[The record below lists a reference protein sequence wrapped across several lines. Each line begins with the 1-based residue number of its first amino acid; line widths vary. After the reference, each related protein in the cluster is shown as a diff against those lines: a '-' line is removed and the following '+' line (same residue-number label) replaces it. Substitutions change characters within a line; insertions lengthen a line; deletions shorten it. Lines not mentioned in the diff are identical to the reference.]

1 MVAPIRESV
10 IKMSEDLVDRILKR
24 EGEPHSDF
32 EKEYYNVYYY
42 DDNKTEI
49 RAYALVTF
57 TEGAYG
63 IYIPPHAY
71 GAIDYYKKIESSDNS
86 VRKAEARDSYRG
98 IIEINRDLVKKA
110 RSSKRKNRYILLL
123 ELTVA
128 HELDHNEFTLET
140 MTPFYDLGKRISS
153 AFKDIDSFTDIELL
167 ERILRKYDV
176 LLEKLYDGLIWE
188 KFELSAFVTE
198 IYVLLHHL
206 IERNYSEKI
215 IAYGLRKDFLDVK
228 YCYENGHC
236 PKYKLVVYEL
246 FGNFDPSHW
255 LWSKLLKLMKNP
267 NEFSKDKDSIEEMMN
282 YLEEKRRTLYNI
294 CARKVKSASSK
305 LSEEFDRLKEEI
317 FRK

>member
-1 MVAPIRESV
+1 MVAPIKESI
-10 IKMSEDLVDRILKR
+10 IKMSEDLVERILKR
-24 EGEPHSDF
+24 E
-32 EKEYYNVYYY
+32 EKYNPLFGGEYYHVYN
-42 DDNKTEI
+42 DNKTEI

-57 TEGAYG
+57 TGGAYG
-63 IYIPPHAY
+63 TYTPPHDH
-71 GAIDYYKKIESSDNS
+71 GAIDYYKKIEISDNS

-98 IIEINRDLVKKA
+98 IIGIDRDLVKKA